1 MAKKKGDKNL
11 QFKILNVILP
21 PIKNNKM
28 LKTTL
33 REEENT
39 LIMTFEGKF
48 DTPASFQGEQDMKV
62 LFDSEDH
69 DVILDLTNLRY
80 IASSGL
86 RLFLKLLQKARSE
99 GRVVTVTGLS
109 QYIQSVFDETG
120 FTRLFRIV
128 NK

>member
-1 MAKKKGDKNL
+1 
-11 QFKILNVILP
+11 
-21 PIKNNKM
+21 M

-39 LIMTFEGKF
+39 QIMTFEGKL
-48 DTPASFQGEQDMKV
+48 DTPASFQAEQDMKV

-86 RLFLKLLQKARSE
+86 RLFL
-99 GRVVTVTGLS
+99 
-109 QYIQSVFDETG
+109 
-120 FTRLFRIV
+120 
-128 NK
+128 